1 VATVARSSSAS
12 TSGWARI
19 GSGGG
24 IHAGCDPP
32 ATTGAAASGGQ
43 TLSTAERDKKFTR
56 NFDAI
61 FAPKGTTIPK
71 TLAPAPMATANRRT
85 LRPPLRADT

>member
-1 VATVARSSSAS
+1 M
-12 TSGWARI
+12 
-19 GSGGG
+19 
-24 IHAGCDPP
+24 
-32 ATTGAAASGGQ
+32 
-43 TLSTAERDKKFTR
+43 STAERDKKFTR